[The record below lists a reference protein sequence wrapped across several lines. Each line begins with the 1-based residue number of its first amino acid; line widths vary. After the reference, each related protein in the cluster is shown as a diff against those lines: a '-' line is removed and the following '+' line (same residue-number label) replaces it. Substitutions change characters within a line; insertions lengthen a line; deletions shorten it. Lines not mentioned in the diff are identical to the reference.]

1 MASFE
6 CIFTSDGAG
15 QLWNT
20 CVWDVVSASVLAQY
34 KGGTSSPRTLC
45 LLGSDY
51 VVSAQHDKPLLRVWS
66 LQRRDQIQRQI
77 VCPGRV
83 SALAAS
89 PDGLHCVAGIEDKI
103 YLWQVSSGDLLA
115 VVSRHF
121 QVITCL
127 RFTDDGGRFVSA
139 SRDGQVLVWD
149 LAEVACT
156 STRGPAEP
164 VHAWSQHSYDVTDVH
179 IGALGGTRCYTCS
192 ADQTC
197 RVFDIDSGD
206 LLATCSAGR
215 RTDCGRNRSRG
226 GSHLRRFQYWKDI
239 RASVDERR
247 KVADRDS
254 PDATVPPCGAF
265 IRAEPESVP
274 TASCSIADYTT
285 ASLLWGY
292 MYGTVALY
300 KWNTGN
306 KRPEAT
312 FLGHEG
318 KVTCLATSL
327 DGQLMVSGSEDC
339 TARVW
344 DVASK
349 QCIHIL
355 HHKGTVTNVLVAPT
369 PATLTSMRP
378 SPPTLP
384 LGVFKRTTQAAKDP
398 NGVPVHLESGL
409 ASMSREEEAR
419 RNALPHL
426 DLAEALLSMSSS
438 SAAGDGE
445 ADGDEDEGS
454 TFEDEEDLS
463 KQVALLK
470 EVNKQLYSYAWNCVL
485 RQQQTT
491 GSDMS
496 SM

>member
-6 CIFTSDGAG
+6 SIFTSDGAG

-20 CVWDVVSASVLAQY
+20 CAWDVVSASVLAQY

-51 VVSAQHDKPLLRVWS
+51 VISAQQDKPLLRVWS
-66 LQRRDQIQRQI
+66 LQRRDQIQKQI

-156 STRGPAEP
+156 GTQGPAEP
-164 VHAWSQHSYDVTDVH
+164 VHAWSQHSYDVTDIH

-197 RVFDIDSGD
+197 RVFDIDGGD
-206 LLATCSAGR
+206 LLATVVLEAALTAVVTDPAEDHIFAGSS
-215 RTDCGRNRSRG
+215 TGKI
-226 GSHLRRFQYWKDI
+226 F
-239 RASVDERR
+239 E
-247 KVADRDS
+247 
-254 PDATVPPCGAF
+254 
-265 IRAEPESVP
+265 
-274 TASCSIADYTT
+274 
-285 ASLLWGY
+285 
-292 MYGTVALY
+292 VALY

-327 DGQLMVSGSEDC
+327 DGQLLVSGSEDC

-349 QCIHIL
+349 QCIHVL
-355 HHKGTVTNVLVAPT
+355 HHKGAVTNVLVVPT
-369 PATLTSMRP
+369 PVTLTSMRP

-398 NGVPVHLESGL
+398 NGVPVQLESGL
-409 ASMSREEEAR
+409 TRMSREEEAR
-419 RNALPHL
+419 RNALPRL
-426 DLAEALLSMSSS
+426 DLAEALLSTAASFT
-438 SAAGDGE
+438 AGDGE
-445 ADGDEDEGS
+445 VDGDEDEGS
-454 TFEDEEDLS
+454 TFEDADLS
-463 KQVALLK
+463 KQVAMLK

-485 RQQQTT
+485 RQQHTT
-491 GSDMS
+491 GSEMS
-496 SM
+496 SL

>member
-6 CIFTSDGAG
+6 SIFTSDGAG

-20 CVWDVVSASVLAQY
+20 CAWDVVSASVLAQY

-51 VVSAQHDKPLLRVWS
+51 VISAQQDKPLLRVWS
-66 LQRRDQIQRQI
+66 LQRRDQIQKQI

-156 STRGPAEP
+156 GTQGPAEP
-164 VHAWSQHSYDVTDVH
+164 VHAWSQHSYDVTDIH

-197 RVFDIDSGD
+197 RVFDIDGGD
-206 LLATCSAGR
+206 LLATVVLEAALTAVVTDPAEDHIFAGSS
-215 RTDCGRNRSRG
+215 TGKI
-226 GSHLRRFQYWKDI
+226 F
-239 RASVDERR
+239 E
-247 KVADRDS
+247 
-254 PDATVPPCGAF
+254 
-265 IRAEPESVP
+265 
-274 TASCSIADYTT
+274 
-285 ASLLWGY
+285 
-292 MYGTVALY
+292 VALY

-327 DGQLMVSGSEDC
+327 DGQLLVSGSEDC

-349 QCIHIL
+349 QCIHVL
-355 HHKGTVTNVLVAPT
+355 HHKGAVTNVLVVPT
-369 PATLTSMRP
+369 PVTLTSMRP

-398 NGVPVHLESGL
+398 NGVPVQLESGL
-409 ASMSREEEAR
+409 TKMSREEEAR
-419 RNALPHL
+419 RNALPRL
-426 DLAEALLSMSSS
+426 DLAEALLSTAASFT
-438 SAAGDGE
+438 AGDGE
-445 ADGDEDEGS
+445 VDGDEDEGS
-454 TFEDEEDLS
+454 TFEDADLS
-463 KQVALLK
+463 KQVAMLK

-485 RQQQTT
+485 RQQHTT
-491 GSDMS
+491 GSEMS
-496 SM
+496 SL

>member
-20 CVWDVVSASVLAQY
+20 CVWDVVSASVLSQY

-51 VVSAQHDKPLLRVWS
+51 VISAQHDKPLLRVWS

-115 VVSRHF
+115 VRH
-121 QVITCL
+121 VTARCWSGTWL
-127 RFTDDGGRFVSA
+127 RLPAPARGDLPSPCMRGRSTA
-139 SRDGQVLVWD
+139 MMLQ
-149 LAEVACT
+149 T
-156 STRGPAEP
+156 STF
-164 VHAWSQHSYDVTDVH
+164 
-179 IGALGGTRCYTCS
+179 GALGGTRCYTCS

-197 RVFDIDSGD
+197 RVFDIDSGG
-206 LLATCSAGR
+206 LLATVVLDAALTAVVTDPAEDHIFAGSS
-215 RTDCGRNRSRG
+215 TGKI
-226 GSHLRRFQYWKDI
+226 F
-239 RASVDERR
+239 E
-247 KVADRDS
+247 
-254 PDATVPPCGAF
+254 
-265 IRAEPESVP
+265 
-274 TASCSIADYTT
+274 
-285 ASLLWGY
+285 
-292 MYGTVALY
+292 VALY

-327 DGQLMVSGSEDC
+327 DGQLLVSGSEDC

-349 QCIHIL
+349 QCIHVL
-355 HHKGTVTNVLVAPT
+355 HHKGACHQCAGHANARDPDVHAAVATNTSAGCLQAHHAGGQGPERST
-369 PATLTSMRP
+369 RASGIWPGEHEPA
-378 SPPTLP
+378 
-384 LGVFKRTTQAAKDP
+384 
-398 NGVPVHLESGL
+398 H
-409 ASMSREEEAR
+409 
-419 RNALPHL
+419 
-426 DLAEALLSMSSS
+426 
-438 SAAGDGE
+438 GE
-445 ADGDEDEGS
+445 VDGDEDEGS

-463 KQVALLK
+463 KQVAMLK

>member
-20 CVWDVVSASVLAQY
+20 CVWDVVSASVLSQY

-45 LLGSDY
+45 LLGSEY
-51 VVSAQHDKPLLRVWS
+51 VISAQHDKPLLRVWS

-156 STRGPAEP
+156 SSRGPAEP
-164 VHAWSQHSYDVTDVH
+164 VHAWSQHSYDVTDIH

-197 RVFDIDSGD
+197 RVFDIDSGG
-206 LLATCSAGR
+206 LLATVVLDAALTAVVTDPAEDHIFAGSS
-215 RTDCGRNRSRG
+215 TGKI
-226 GSHLRRFQYWKDI
+226 F
-239 RASVDERR
+239 E
-247 KVADRDS
+247 
-254 PDATVPPCGAF
+254 
-265 IRAEPESVP
+265 
-274 TASCSIADYTT
+274 
-285 ASLLWGY
+285 
-292 MYGTVALY
+292 VALY

-327 DGQLMVSGSEDC
+327 DGQLLVSGSEDC

-349 QCIHIL
+349 QCIHVL
-355 HHKGTVTNVLVAPT
+355 HHKGAVTNALVMLT
-369 PATLTSMRP
+369 PATLTFMRP

-398 NGVPVHLESGL
+398 NGVLVHLESGL
-409 ASMSREEEAR
+409 ASMSREEEAKL
-419 RNALPHL
+419 NALPRL
-426 DLAEALLSMSSS
+426 DLAEALLSTSASF
-438 SAAGDGE
+438 AAGDGE
-445 ADGDEDEGS
+445 VDGDEDEGS

-463 KQVALLK
+463 KQVAMLK

>member
-20 CVWDVVSASVLAQY
+20 CAWDIVSASVLAQY
-34 KGGTSSPRTLC
+34 KGGTSSPHTLC

-51 VVSAQHDKPLLRVWS
+51 VISAQHDKPLLRVWS
-66 LQRRDQIQRQI
+66 LHRRDQFQRQI

-89 PDGLHCVAGIEDKI
+89 PDGLHCVAGIEEKI

-127 RFTDDGGRFVSA
+127 RFTDSGGRFISA

-164 VHAWSQHSYDVTDVH
+164 IHVWSQHSYDVTDIH
-179 IGALGGTRCYTCS
+179 IGALGGALCYTCS

-197 RVFDIDSGD
+197 RVFDIGGGD
-206 LLATCSAGR
+206 MLATVVLDAPLTAVVTDPAEDRMFAGSS
-215 RTDCGRNRSRG
+215 TGKI
-226 GSHLRRFQYWKDI
+226 F
-239 RASVDERR
+239 E
-247 KVADRDS
+247 
-254 PDATVPPCGAF
+254 
-265 IRAEPESVP
+265 
-274 TASCSIADYTT
+274 
-285 ASLLWGY
+285 
-292 MYGTVALY
+292 VALY

-318 KVTCLATSL
+318 KVTCLATSM
-327 DGQLMVSGSEDC
+327 DGQLLVSGSEDT

-344 DVASK
+344 DVTSK
-349 QCIHIL
+349 QCIHVL
-355 HHKGTVTNVLVAPT
+355 HHKGAVTNILVVPT
-369 PATLTSMRP
+369 PVTLTSMR
-378 SPPTLP
+378 SVQPTLP
-384 LGVFKRTTQAAKDP
+384 LGVFKRTTQAAKDL
-398 NGVPVHLESGL
+398 NGVPVHPESGL
-409 ASMSREEEAR
+409 VSMGREEEAR
-419 RNALPHL
+419 RNALPRL

-438 SAAGDGE
+438 SAVGGGKTGD
-445 ADGDEDEGS
+445 DEDEGS
-454 TFEDEEDLS
+454 TFEGEEDLS
-463 KQVALLK
+463 KQVAMLK

-485 RQQQTT
+485 KQQQVAS
-491 GSDMS
+491 SDVS
-496 SM
+496 SL

>member
-6 CIFTSDGAG
+6 TIFTSDGAG

-20 CVWDVVSASVLAQY
+20 CAWDVVSASVLAQY

-51 VVSAQHDKPLLRVWS
+51 VISAQQDKPLLRVWS
-66 LQRRDQIQRQI
+66 LQRRDQIQKQI

-156 STRGPAEP
+156 GTQGPAEP
-164 VHAWSQHSYDVTDVH
+164 VHAWSQHSYDVTDIH

-197 RVFDIDSGD
+197 RVFDIDGGD
-206 LLATCSAGR
+206 LLATVVLEAALTAVVTDPAEDHIFAGSS
-215 RTDCGRNRSRG
+215 TGKI
-226 GSHLRRFQYWKDI
+226 F
-239 RASVDERR
+239 E
-247 KVADRDS
+247 
-254 PDATVPPCGAF
+254 
-265 IRAEPESVP
+265 
-274 TASCSIADYTT
+274 
-285 ASLLWGY
+285 
-292 MYGTVALY
+292 VALY

-327 DGQLMVSGSEDC
+327 DGQLLVSGSEDC

-349 QCIHIL
+349 QCIHVL
-355 HHKGTVTNVLVAPT
+355 HHKGAVTNVLVVPT
-369 PATLTSMRP
+369 PVTLTSMRP

-398 NGVPVHLESGL
+398 NGVPVQLESGL
-409 ASMSREEEAR
+409 MRMSSEEKAR
-419 RNALPHL
+419 RNALPRL
-426 DLAEALLSMSSS
+426 DLAEALLST
-438 SAAGDGE
+438 AASFTVGDGDV
-445 ADGDEDEGS
+445 DGDEDEGS
-454 TFEDEEDLS
+454 TFEDADLS
-463 KQVALLK
+463 KQVAMLK

-485 RQQQTT
+485 RQQHTT
-491 GSDMS
+491 GSEMS
-496 SM
+496 SL

>member
-6 CIFTSDGAG
+6 SIFTSDGAG

-20 CVWDVVSASVLAQY
+20 CAWDVVSASVLAQY

-51 VVSAQHDKPLLRVWS
+51 VISAQQDKPLLRVWS
-66 LQRRDQIQRQI
+66 MQRRDQIQKQI

-156 STRGPAEP
+156 GTQGPAEP
-164 VHAWSQHSYDVTDVH
+164 VHAWSQHSYDVTDIH

-197 RVFDIDSGD
+197 RVFDIDGGD
-206 LLATCSAGR
+206 LLATVVLEAALTAVVTDPAEDHIFAGSS
-215 RTDCGRNRSRG
+215 TGKI
-226 GSHLRRFQYWKDI
+226 F
-239 RASVDERR
+239 E
-247 KVADRDS
+247 
-254 PDATVPPCGAF
+254 
-265 IRAEPESVP
+265 
-274 TASCSIADYTT
+274 
-285 ASLLWGY
+285 
-292 MYGTVALY
+292 VALY

-327 DGQLMVSGSEDC
+327 DGQLLVSGSEDC

-349 QCIHIL
+349 QCIHVL
-355 HHKGTVTNVLVAPT
+355 HHKGAVTNVLVVPT
-369 PATLTSMRP
+369 PVTLTSMRP

-398 NGVPVHLESGL
+398 NGVPVQLESGL
-409 ASMSREEEAR
+409 TRMSREEEAR
-419 RNALPHL
+419 RNALPRL
-426 DLAEALLSMSSS
+426 DLAEALLSTAASFT
-438 SAAGDGE
+438 AGDGE
-445 ADGDEDEGS
+445 VDGDEDEGS
-454 TFEDEEDLS
+454 TFEDADLS
-463 KQVALLK
+463 KQVAMLK

-485 RQQQTT
+485 RQQHTT
-491 GSDMS
+491 GSEMS
-496 SM
+496 SL

>member
-6 CIFTSDGAG
+6 SIFTSDGAG

-20 CVWDVVSASVLAQY
+20 CAWDVVSASVLAQY
-34 KGGTSSPRTLC
+34 KGGTSGPRTLC

-51 VVSAQHDKPLLRVWS
+51 VISAQQDKPLLRVWS
-66 LQRRDQIQRQI
+66 LQRRDQIQKQI

-156 STRGPAEP
+156 GTQGPAEP
-164 VHAWSQHSYDVTDVH
+164 VHAWSQHSYDVTDIH

-197 RVFDIDSGD
+197 RVFDIDGGD
-206 LLATCSAGR
+206 LLATVVLEAALTAVVTDPAEDHIFAGSS
-215 RTDCGRNRSRG
+215 TGKI
-226 GSHLRRFQYWKDI
+226 F
-239 RASVDERR
+239 E
-247 KVADRDS
+247 
-254 PDATVPPCGAF
+254 
-265 IRAEPESVP
+265 
-274 TASCSIADYTT
+274 
-285 ASLLWGY
+285 
-292 MYGTVALY
+292 VALY

-327 DGQLMVSGSEDC
+327 DGQLLVSGSEDC

-349 QCIHIL
+349 QCIHVL
-355 HHKGTVTNVLVAPT
+355 HHKGAVTNVLVVPT
-369 PATLTSMRP
+369 PVALTSMRP

-398 NGVPVHLESGL
+398 NGVPVQLESGL
-409 ASMSREEEAR
+409 TKMSREEEAR
-419 RNALPHL
+419 RNALPRL
-426 DLAEALLSMSSS
+426 DLAEALLSTAASFT
-438 SAAGDGE
+438 AGDGE
-445 ADGDEDEGS
+445 VDGDEDEGS
-454 TFEDEEDLS
+454 TFEDADLS
-463 KQVALLK
+463 KQVAMLK

-485 RQQQTT
+485 RQQHTT
-491 GSDMS
+491 GSEMS
-496 SM
+496 SL

>member
-6 CIFTSDGAG
+6 CVFTSDGAG

-20 CVWDVVSASVLAQY
+20 CVWDIVSASVLSQY
-34 KGGTSSPRTLC
+34 KGGASSPRTLC

-51 VVSAQHDKPLLRVWS
+51 VVGAQHDKPLLRVWS

-77 VCPGRV
+77 VCPGKV

-89 PDGLHCVAGIEDKI
+89 PDGLYCVAGIGDKI

-121 QVITCL
+121 QLITCL

-156 STRGPAEP
+156 ATRGPAEP
-164 VHAWSQHSYDVTDVH
+164 MHAWSQHSYDVTDVH

-197 RVFDIDSGD
+197 RVFDIDSGE
-206 LLATCSAGR
+206 LLATMVLDAPLTAVVTDPAEDRIFAG
-215 RTDCGRNRSRG
+215 S
-226 GSHLRRFQYWKDI
+226 
-239 RASVDERR
+239 
-247 KVADRDS
+247 
-254 PDATVPPCGAF
+254 
-265 IRAEPESVP
+265 
-274 TASCSIADYTT
+274 
-285 ASLLWGY
+285 
-292 MYGTVALY
+292 GTGKIFEVALY

-312 FLGHEG
+312 FVGHEG

-327 DGQLMVSGSEDC
+327 DGQLLVSGSEDC

-349 QCIHIL
+349 QCIHVL
-355 HHKGTVTNVLVAPT
+355 HHKGAVTNVLVVPT
-369 PATLTSMRP
+369 PAALASMRP

-398 NGVPVHLESGL
+398 NGVPVHLDSGL
-409 ASMSREEEAR
+409 VSMIREEEVR
-419 RNALPHL
+419 RNALPRM
-426 DLAEALLSMSSS
+426 DWAEALLSMSSS
-438 SAAGDGE
+438 SAAGDEE
-445 ADGDEDEGS
+445 ADDDDDEDEGS
-454 TFEDEEDLS
+454 AFEGEEDLS
-463 KQVALLK
+463 KQVAMLK

-485 RQQQTT
+485 RQQQVT
-491 GSDMS
+491 GSDVS
-496 SM
+496 SL

>member
-6 CIFTSDGAG
+6 SIFTSDGAG

-20 CVWDVVSASVLAQY
+20 CAWDVVSASVLAQY

-51 VVSAQHDKPLLRVWS
+51 VISAQQDKPLLRVWS
-66 LQRRDQIQRQI
+66 LQRRDQIQKQI

-156 STRGPAEP
+156 GTQGPAEP
-164 VHAWSQHSYDVTDVH
+164 VHAWSQHSYDVTDIH

-197 RVFDIDSGD
+197 RVFDIDGGD
-206 LLATCSAGR
+206 LLATVVLEAALTAVVTDPAEDHIFAGSS
-215 RTDCGRNRSRG
+215 TGKI
-226 GSHLRRFQYWKDI
+226 F
-239 RASVDERR
+239 E
-247 KVADRDS
+247 
-254 PDATVPPCGAF
+254 
-265 IRAEPESVP
+265 
-274 TASCSIADYTT
+274 
-285 ASLLWGY
+285 
-292 MYGTVALY
+292 VALY

-327 DGQLMVSGSEDC
+327 DGQLLVSGSEDC

-349 QCIHIL
+349 QCIHVL
-355 HHKGTVTNVLVAPT
+355 HHKGAVTNVLVVPT
-369 PATLTSMRP
+369 PVTLTSMRP

-398 NGVPVHLESGL
+398 NGVPVQLESGL
-409 ASMSREEEAR
+409 TRMSREEEAR
-419 RNALPHL
+419 RNALPRL
-426 DLAEALLSMSSS
+426 DLAEALLST
-438 SAAGDGE
+438 AASFTVGDGDV
-445 ADGDEDEGS
+445 DGDEDEGS
-454 TFEDEEDLS
+454 TFEDADLS
-463 KQVALLK
+463 KQVAMLK

-485 RQQQTT
+485 RQQHTT
-491 GSDMS
+491 GSEMS
-496 SM
+496 SL